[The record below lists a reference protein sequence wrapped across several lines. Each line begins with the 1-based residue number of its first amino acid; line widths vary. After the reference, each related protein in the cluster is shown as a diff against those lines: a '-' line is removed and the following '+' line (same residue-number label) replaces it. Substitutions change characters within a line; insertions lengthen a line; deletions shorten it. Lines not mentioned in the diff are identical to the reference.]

1 MSTSS
6 KQMLE
11 AEEIKEENGAGA
23 LESKRSPKEQ
33 RKCKRKYFLLMDNET
48 TSREDFEESDIQQVL
63 TPVEK
68 AKFAMPPPP
77 PPPTP
82 VQAPPRST
90 SAAAAASEASLDT
103 KDDEAK
109 KQREYMRK
117 YFLLM
122 DNETNSLEDFQETD
136 IQQVLTPVEKAKF
149 AMAPPPPPPTPVQ
162 APPRSTSAAAS
173 AASPDTEDDEANS
186 EQWEDPC
193 APPPPP
199 PLPTNAKAI
208 CQRYVKLTAVKL
220 KDALEEAI
228 TKMESNKR
236 EQQQRANSD
245 SVKHVLPE
253 VKSDTVQMSPTC
265 AVKRSV
271 NPITAMIV
279 HPKCNKPAVIRK
291 LERKMKVGKL
301 MAKQLQAK
309 NSIISKD
316 AIPLPPATTHED
328 EATQGLMTM
337 QVLSARAS
345 TPYTQPTSLLS
356 CDLHLSPPTNQAKA
370 IAKKQLPKMT
380 EQQQANSQKLRSS
393 SAANGLNNQ
402 RLSKLRNTQSAGVL
416 PASKLDGPMHHYS
429 RQNLLEIRNAMIHA
443 LIHRSKESLTF
454 SMPRIATC
462 DDIELEVRLRRM
474 NLWRNADGASIV
486 RGTNSFR
493 PRVNLHNPNECMPAF
508 YKNRNKQQLITDES
522 IIQSQP
528 PQPHQEFQDPA
539 IVNQRRIGS
548 GRLSH
553 TRWAFNNN
561 NNNNNNDYKSI
572 HSYNNNHQ
580 PNSMGK
586 SHMVDMKYQN
596 NNNSSNM
603 TVLKFFDNG
612 EISSTQ
618 LNGTQLPNGRPNT
631 PIMGMSNN
639 SRSENESLK
648 SNESIED
655 LNRANETSVKPVR
668 TGFLFVSK
676 SKSRDAEERHYRRY
690 RNQNEE
696 PEWFS
701 CGPTSRLD
709 TIELC
714 GFDEDEEKMLKEGA
728 IDSNGDSIMQK
739 HKVEPSKYKWQHPD
753 TIGRNSSSSSSST
766 HSNVGGKLI
775 SKSDSNNNISSL
787 ENMNKIHSAEH
798 HKYQHQHQSQPKD
811 EKRYN
816 NRSVLFDRFKHSH
829 KSFDNNS
836 YARTDGNYQQ
846 QHNHQHKQQHQQQ
859 HQQQASNNNN
869 NNSNSKFMSFFARD
883 RQDKNGSSSS
893 LNDFFKQAMSQS
905 SSSNISSNNNQN
917 ICNQNLEQPKSLG
930 FVNQM
935 PSVEQLEAKW
945 RRNSLSNM
953 TDIPAAT
960 AAAAAAAVAAAA
972 AHVGNDNNNNININ
986 NNIKQADN
994 FQKLIGALHGAKPQ
1008 VVPQMPSQQSQ
1019 MGADAISNFI
1029 LQQQQYQQQ
1038 QQKQHV
1044 LIQQQQ
1050 QQTAFL
1056 ASLQLKA
1063 ILGRADTQLLLLRLT
1078 KGEISKHG
1086 LLVQLANPRL
1096 TTMDREAITAVL
1108 QFTNTQQQQQQHQQ
1122 QLEMLSSTVI
1132 ASQLQNLHNL
1142 AIVQQTL
1149 AARQQQQQQQQ
1160 QQQLQLQQSQVQPQ
1174 QLSQE
1179 DLQAHA
1185 NTIMR
1190 NAVMK
1195 RKMEEQ
1201 TSKLLNMSVAAT
1213 GKQQQLQQQQS
1224 RSQLPAM
1231 LGARAGRQDSTSN
1244 ALLNA
1249 LIAGKSLPA
1258 AINGSLVQSQQQQQQ
1273 QQQLSTNPR
1282 RFAEGASFQ
1291 IGEMAQPSG
1300 QFLSYQK
1307 QQQQQQQYAQQ
1318 QILNQQNTQSNNI
1331 NLNLNNNFNKPQNQ
1345 PQQPVAM
1352 LSAGSGGD
1360 ELH

>member
-1 MSTSS
+1 
-6 KQMLE
+6 MLE

-23 LESKRSPKEQ
+23 LESKQSPKEQ

-48 TSREDFEESDIQQVL
+48 TSREDFEE
-63 TPVEK
+63 K
-68 AKFAMPPPP
+68 
-77 PPPTP
+77 
-82 VQAPPRST
+82 
-90 SAAAAASEASLDT
+90 
-103 KDDEAK
+103 
-109 KQREYMRK
+109 
-117 YFLLM
+117 
-122 DNETNSLEDFQETD
+122 N

-162 APPRSTSAAAS
+162 APSRSTSAAAS
-173 AASPDTEDDEANS
+173 TASPDTEDDEANS
-186 EQWEDPC
+186 EKWEDPC

-228 TKMESNKR
+228 SKMESNKR

-316 AIPLPPATTHED
+316 AIPLPPATAHED

-356 CDLHLSPPTNQAKA
+356 CDLHLSPPTNQGKA
-370 IAKKQLPKMT
+370 IAKKQLPQMT

-393 SAANGLNNQ
+393 STANGLNNQ
-402 RLSKLRNTQSAGVL
+402 RPSKLRNTQSAGVL

-429 RQNLLEIRNAMIHA
+429 RQNLLEIRNAMINA

-528 PQPHQEFQDPA
+528 PQPNQEFQDPA

-553 TRWAFNNN
+553 TRWSFNNN

-586 SHMVDMKYQN
+586 SHMGDMKYQN
-596 NNNSSNM
+596 NSNSSNM

-655 LNRANETSVKPVR
+655 LSRANETSVKPVR

-753 TIGRNSSSSSSST
+753 TIGRNSSSSSST
-766 HSNVGGKLI
+766 HSNVGGKSI
-775 SKSDSNNNISSL
+775 SKSDSNNNSSSL

-798 HKYQHQHQSQPKD
+798 HKYQHQHHQSQPKE

-816 NRSVLFDRFKHSH
+816 NRSVPFDRLKHSH

-836 YARTDGNYQQ
+836 YARTDGNHQQ

-893 LNDFFKQAMSQS
+893 LNDFFRQAMSQS
-905 SSSNISSNNNQN
+905 SSSNISSNNNHN
-917 ICNQNLEQPKSLG
+917 ICNQNLDQPKSLG

-935 PSVEQLEAKW
+935 PSVDQLEAKW
-945 RRNSLSNM
+945 RRNSLGNM

-960 AAAAAAAVAAAA
+960 AAAAAAAVVAAA
-972 AHVGNDNNNNININ
+972 AHAGNDNNNNININ
-986 NNIKQADN
+986 NNIKPADN

-1008 VVPQMPSQQSQ
+1008 IVPQMPSQQSQ

-1149 AARQQQQQQQQ
+1149 AARQQQQQQQ
-1160 QQQLQLQQSQVQPQ
+1160 LQLQQSQVQPQ

-1201 TSKLLNMSVAAT
+1201 TSKLLNMNVAAS

-1231 LGARAGRQDSTSN
+1231 LGARVGRQDSTSN

-1258 AINGSLVQSQQQQQQ
+1258 AINGSLVPSQQQQQQ

-1282 RFAEGASFQ
+1282 RFAEGANFQ
-1291 IGEMAQPSG
+1291 IGEMAQPVG
-1300 QFLSYQK
+1300 QFLSYQQ

>member
-6 KQMLE
+6 KQILE
-11 AEEIKEENGAGA
+11 TEVIREENGAGA
-23 LESKRSPKEQ
+23 LESKQSPKEQ
-33 RKCKRKYFLLMDNET
+33 RKCKRKYFLMMDNDT
-48 TSREDFEESDIQQVL
+48 AGREDIDESDVQQVL

-82 VQAPPRST
+82 VQAPQRST
-90 SAAAAASEASLDT
+90 SVAAATAEAS
-103 KDDEAK
+103 
-109 KQREYMRK
+109 
-117 YFLLM
+117 
-122 DNETNSLEDFQETD
+122 
-136 IQQVLTPVEKAKF
+136 V
-149 AMAPPPPPPTPVQ
+149 
-162 APPRSTSAAAS
+162 
-173 AASPDTEDDEANS
+173 ASPDTEDDEANS
-186 EQWEDPC
+186 EKWEDPC

-199 PLPTNAKAI
+199 PLPTNSRVI
-208 CQRYVKLTAVKL
+208 CQGYVKLTAVKL

-228 TKMESNKR
+228 MKMESNRR
-236 EQQQRANSD
+236 EHQQQQQQQQQENFNSIRRALAGLGSD
-245 SVKHVLPE
+245 AM
-253 VKSDTVQMSPTC
+253 QMSPTC
-265 AVKRSV
+265 AVKRPI
-271 NPITAMIV
+271 NPITAVIV

-291 LERKMKVGKL
+291 LERKLKVGKL
-301 MAKQLQAK
+301 MAKQLQTK
-309 NSIISKD
+309 NSVISKD
-316 AIPLPPATTHED
+316 AIPLPPATAHDD

-345 TPYTQPTSLLS
+345 TPYTQPTSLL
-356 CDLHLSPPTNQAKA
+356 CDLHLSPPTNQAKTM
-370 IAKKQLPKMT
+370 IGIKQLPEMA
-380 EQQQANSQKLRSS
+380 EQQQQQHQHSTSQKLRSTS
-393 SAANGLNNQ
+393 TVNGLSAQ
-402 RLSKLRNTQSAGVL
+402 RLPKLRNTQSVGIL
-416 PASKLDGPMHHYS
+416 PVSNLDGSMHHYS
-429 RQNLLEIRNAMIHA
+429 RQHLLEIRNAMIHA

-462 DDIELEVRLRRM
+462 DDIELEGRLRRM
-474 NLWRNADGASIV
+474 NLWRNADGASAV
-486 RGTNSFR
+486 RGTSSFK
-493 PRVNLHNPNECMPAF
+493 PRVHLHNSTGNNECMPAF
-508 YKNRNKQQLITDES
+508 YKNRNKHQLITDES

-528 PQPHQEFQDPA
+528 PQPQQEFQDPA

-553 TRWAFNNN
+553 TRWSF
-561 NNNNNNDYKSI
+561 NNNNDYKPI

-586 SHMVDMKYQN
+586 SSHVGDMKHQ
-596 NNNSSNM
+596 NNSSNM

-612 EISSTQ
+612 EISSTH
-618 LNGTQLPNGRPNT
+618 LNTTLQPNGRPST

-655 LNRANETSVKPVR
+655 LNRANENYVKRVMS
-668 TGFLFVSK
+668 GFLVVSK
-676 SKSRDAEERHYRRY
+676 SKSRESEERHYRRY

-714 GFDEDEEKMLKEGA
+714 GFDEDEEKMIKEGGKCA
-728 IDSNGDSIMQK
+728 TLDSNRETVVQK

-753 TIGRNSSSSSSST
+753 TIGRNNSSSSI
-766 HSNVGGKLI
+766 GGKLMP
-775 SKSDSNNNISSL
+775 KSDSNNNSSL
-787 ENMNKIHSAEH
+787 ENMNKMPTTEH
-798 HKYQHQHQSQPKD
+798 HTHQYQQQHQGHPQKD
-811 EKRYN
+811 EKRYIS
-816 NRSVLFDRFKHSH
+816 RSAPFDRVKHNY

-836 YARTDGNYQQ
+836 YARTDANYQQ
-846 QHNHQHKQQHQQQ
+846 QQHHQHPHQNHNQHQHNPQHQQYNQ
-859 HQQQASNNNN
+859 QQQQASSSNN
-869 NNSNSKFMSFFARD
+869 NSKFMSFFARD

-893 LNDFFKQAMSQS
+893 LNEFFKQAMCHSN
-905 SSSNISSNNNQN
+905 SSSNMSNNNN
-917 ICNQNLEQPKSLG
+917 NHTVSNQNLEQPKSLG
-930 FVNQM
+930 YINQM
-935 PSVEQLEAKW
+935 PSVDQLEAKW
-945 RRNSLSNM
+945 RRNSLGHMNDVS
-953 TDIPAAT
+953 AAT
-960 AAAAAAAVAAAA
+960 AAAAAAVAAASV
-972 AHVGNDNNNNININ
+972 HTSNDNNNN
-986 NNIKQADN
+986 NIKQSDN
-994 FQKLIGALHGAKPQ
+994 FQKLIGALQGAKPQ
-1008 VVPQMPSQQSQ
+1008 IVPPQMQSQQIPV
-1019 MGADAISNFI
+1019 GDDAISNFI

-1149 AARQQQQQQQQ
+1149 AARQQQQ
-1160 QQQLQLQQSQVQPQ
+1160 LQMPQPQVQPQ

-1201 TSKLLNMSVAAT
+1201 TSKLLNMNAT
-1213 GKQQQLQQQQS
+1213 ATSKQQQLQQHQQLQQQS
-1224 RSQLPAM
+1224 RAQLPSM
-1231 LGARAGRQDSTSN
+1231 LGPRVGRQDSSSN

-1249 LIAGKSLPA
+1249 LIAGKNLPA
-1258 AINGSLVQSQQQQQQ
+1258 AINGSMMPSQQQ
-1273 QQQLSTNPR
+1273 QQQLSINSR
-1282 RFAEGASFQ
+1282 RSDANVRFAEGANFQ
-1291 IGEMAQPSG
+1291 IGEMPQPVG
-1300 QFLSYQK
+1300 QYLY
-1307 QQQQQQQYAQQ
+1307 QQQQQQQYAHQ
-1318 QILNQQNTQSNNI
+1318 QILNQQNKQNNSNNNINI
-1331 NLNLNNNFNKPQNQ
+1331 NLNTNFNKPQNQ
-1345 PQQPVAM
+1345 SQPPVAM
-1352 LSAGSGGD
+1352 LSTGSGGD